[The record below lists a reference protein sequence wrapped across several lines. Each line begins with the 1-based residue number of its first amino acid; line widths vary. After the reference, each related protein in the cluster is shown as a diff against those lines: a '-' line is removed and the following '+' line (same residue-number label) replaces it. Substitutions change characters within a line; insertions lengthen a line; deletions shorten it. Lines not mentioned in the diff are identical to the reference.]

1 MTQQEQLQSLLADG
15 SVRRSSALRAAGIR
29 PQAVANALSA
39 GLIARSATG
48 SYYRPGTGSAPELV
62 GLAAA
67 CSRMPRGVV
76 CLMSAAYLCDLI
88 DRPPEA
94 IWIAVPVGAHGGKEG
109 ETPQRIVRWSYPGAL
124 EVGVVD
130 KEVCGVRIRHT
141 GAARTVVDLLRY
153 RRWLKDPEIGVR
165 AVRRLVELSE
175 SIDELADL
183 AKVVRLPREALKV
196 LKTVGTALEH
206 VDVLT

>member
-15 SVRRSSALRAAGIR
+15 SVRRASALRAAGIR

-48 SYYRPGTGSAPELV
+48 AYYRPGTRSAPELI

-76 CLMSAAYLCDLI
+76 CLMSAAYLCGLI

-94 IWIAVPVGAHGGKEG
+94 IWLALPIGAHGAKEG
-109 ETPQRIVRWSYPGAL
+109 QTPQRIVRWSYPGAL

-130 KEVCGVRIRHT
+130 KEVCGVRVRHT

-153 RRWLKDPEIGVR
+153 RRWLEDADVGIL
-165 AVRRLVELSE
+165 AARRFVQGGGMV
-175 SIDELADL
+175 DELLDVAEAVD
-183 AKVVRLPREALKV
+183 VPREVARVLMTLEAALCA
-196 LKTVGTALEH
+196 GPGR
-206 VDVLT
+206 

>member
-15 SVRRSSALRAAGIR
+15 SVRRASALRAVGIR

-48 SYYRPGTGSAPELV
+48 AYYRPGTGSAPELV

-67 CSRMPRGVV
+67 CSRMPKAVV

-94 IWIAVPVGAHGGKEG
+94 VWIAVPVGAHGAKEG

-130 KEVCGVRIRHT
+130 KEVCGVRVRHT

-153 RRWLKDPEIGVR
+153 RRWLEDADFGVLV
-165 AVRRLVELSE
+165 ARRFVEGGGTV
-175 SIDELADL
+175 DELFDVAEAVD
-183 AKVVRLPREALKV
+183 VPREVSCVLRTLGAALSAG
-196 LKTVGTALEH
+196 LRS
-206 VDVLT
+206 